1 MTSIRILHFTAN
13 VSSSRHLSA
22 VTDAFGVK
30 MKSSSSTIQYQDV
43 LGFND
48 VIRGVSSSN
57 FNASFG
63 ILSVPASHFYNSL
76 LWMHVGIET
85 PLRASPY
92 FQMTNLP
99 LFLMKNFVAGH
110 APTFLSKSLVVQP
123 KLNTD
128 VSINNMASSVRVTTA
143 YWSSFQLNNLMY
155 PLVAVFAETCCSPVQ
170 NKNQTTTNETQ
181 QPNKIFYKHV
191 KINEGNAWNAKD
203 SCFTARYSGIYV
215 FSVGAFID
223 FFKPSS
229 DGRNRLAADLPDT
242 DIRFETGLWL
252 YINGTNSNV
261 TNKQPIVQVSMS
273 GQPTQ
278 LTVSASCLLNLS
290 YTDTVEVWLRKSY
303 NWLPDTMKMGT
314 SVSAFYYS
322 PVSNVQ
328 VLGTFKF
335 PVVKE

>member
-13 VSSSRHLSA
+13 VSSTRHISA
-22 VTDAFGVK
+22 AADAFSVK
-30 MKSSSSTIQYQDV
+30 LKSFSSAIQYQDV
-43 LGFND
+43 LRFND
-48 VIRGVSSSN
+48 VIRSVSSSN
-57 FNASFG
+57 FNASFS
-63 ILSVPASHFYNSL
+63 IFSVPASHFNNSL
-76 LWMHVGIET
+76 YWMHVGIET
-85 PLRASPY
+85 PLGASLY
-92 FQMTNLP
+92 FQMKNLP
-99 LFLMKNFVAGH
+99 LVLIKNFVAGH

-123 KLNTD
+123 KPNTD
-128 VSINNMASSVRVTTA
+128 VSINSIASGSVTVTIA

-155 PLVAVFAETCCSPVQ
+155 PLVAVFADTCCSPAH
-170 NKNQTTTNETQ
+170 NTTQ

-215 FSVGAFID
+215 FSINVLID

-229 DGRNRLAADLPDT
+229 EDSNTLAADLPDT
-242 DIRFETGLWL
+242 NSRFDTGLWL

-278 LTVSASCLLNLS
+278 LTVSASCLVNLS
-290 YTDTVEVWLRKSY
+290 YTDTVDVWLRKSY
-303 NWLPDTMKMGT
+303 KWLPDTMKLGT

-322 PVSNVQ
+322 PISNVQ

-335 PVVKE
+335 PVVKSGRLTL